1 MRKIVAAALLT
12 CVLAAVGLYL
22 RSKQGP
28 APTVS
33 TPVAVS
39 ETQTAP
45 SRTSQPARAAVTTGR
60 ITNAAG
66 TTAGTSA
73 PAATA
78 QFTPGTSTTPQ
89 TPVTGPLLFG
99 GPESAPVN
107 LPGETVLENVR
118 STLRNYGSMFD
129 GNPVGTNPEITAAL
143 DGDNPKGVHFLDA
156 EKGMRLNSKGE
167 LVDPWGTPY
176 FFHQLSGTETEIRSA
191 GPDKQMWTADDLVIK

>member
-12 CVLAAVGLYL
+12 CVLAAVGIYL
-22 RSKQGP
+22 RSKPGP
-28 APTVS
+28 TMS
-33 TPVAVS
+33 TPAAAVS
-39 ETQTAP
+39 DSLTTP
-45 SRTSQPARAAVTTGR
+45 SRTSPPARAAVTTAR
-60 ITNAAG
+60 ITNAVG